1 VAAVRTGYALG
12 FVERGTCHRWLAS
25 RERAFFM
32 RSANL
37 PSQFARLHRAYV
49 PAFLVVLA
57 AGPAGLASAATLPS
71 GFTETGL
78 TGTLSNPTAM
88 TMAPDGRLFVC
99 LQGGS
104 LRVVK
109 NGALLTTPFL
119 TLSVNSSGERGLLGV
134 AIDPDFA
141 TNSFIYVYYTTSTSP
156 VHNRISRFTANGDV
170 AVPGSGVVIMDL
182 ETLSSATNHNG
193 GAIHFGPDG
202 KLYVA
207 VGENANAPNSQTL
220 ANRLGKILRLNPDG
234 SIPTDNPFFNVAT
247 GVNRSIWA
255 LGLRN
260 PFTFTFQR
268 GSGRMFIND
277 VGQSTWEE
285 IDEGIAGAN
294 YGWPTTEGPTTDPDF
309 VSPPFSYP
317 HSGGSITGCAITGGA
332 FYNPVTA
339 TFPSAYVG
347 KYFFVDFCSGWIK
360 RFDPASGAV
369 ADFASGIVSP
379 VDLLVSNA
387 GDLYYLARNA
397 GLFRVRYTAN
407 QTPAITSHPQNRT
420 VTEGGSAPFTVAA
433 SGTAP
438 LSYQWQRGGVNI
450 AGATSATYTLA
461 PAQLSDDGAQ
471 FRAVVRNSFGTAT
484 SNAATLTVT
493 ANQPP
498 TATIS
503 QPAAGALYTAGQVVT
518 FAGDGT
524 DPEDGSLPAS
534 AFTWRVDFHHD
545 THVHPFVP
553 DTPGIKT
560 GTFTIPTSGET
571 SSNVWYRIHL
581 TVKDSF
587 GLTKEVVRDLLPRKA
602 NVTLATAPAGL
613 QLKLDGTPVSAPVTF
628 TGVAGIV
635 RSLGATSPQT
645 VSGTTWVFASWSD
658 GGAATHTISTPLANT
673 TYTATFAKA
682 RARITSPTPGS
693 VLPGAVASFAWT
705 AGTGVSAYQLDVG
718 TSPAGTQ
725 VFASGPVTSHSATVT
740 GLPMNGGTVYVRLWS
755 SIGGNWEYDDY
766 TYVAAPPPQ
775 TVTLVLAAA
784 SGSVGEAAGTASV
797 TVRLTTSDGKP
808 TSGAV
813 TVHYATANGSA
824 TAGSDYTAASGT
836 VSFAAGSASG
846 ATRAVTVPILND
858 SGAESGETFTVS
870 LSSPSGAVLG
880 TPATE
885 TLSIVDNDA
894 ATPSLGVSTT
904 TATPGQ
910 TITVTVANGPGHTTD
925 WVGLYATAAADTVN
939 LDWKYLNGTRT
950 APATALTAASLSF
963 TMPTTPGTYNFR
975 LFASGGYTKL
985 ATSTTVT
992 VQAPATPSLSIN
1004 NVSVAEGS
1012 AGSTNAVFTVTLSAA
1027 SSKTVTV
1034 NFATANGTATA
1045 GSDYVALAGTL
1056 TFPAGTTSRTI
1067 NIQVTGDTVSE
1078 ANETFYVNLSNA
1090 VNATIADGQGVGTIT
1105 NDDTGSGPTLTAS
1118 TATATP
1124 GQTIT
1129 ATVANGPGNRLDW
1142 VGLYDVA
1149 ALDQYFIDWKYL
1161 SGTRTAPTTGL
1172 KSATLS
1178 FVMPA
1183 KAGVYN
1189 LRFFANSGYTRLAT
1203 SANIVINTALSISN
1217 VTVTEGNTAPKAAT
1231 FTVTLSVPSSRPVTV
1246 KYATANGTAAAGS
1259 DYVAKSGALTF
1270 NVNITSLTIPV
1281 TVNGDTTVEPNETF
1295 YVNLSSPVNAS
1306 IVKGQGVGTITN
1318 DDGTG
1323 AASLSVN
1330 DTTASP
1336 GQTVTVTVVP
1346 RQNPVARVAL
1356 HRITLIGGGFQR

>member
-1 VAAVRTGYALG
+1 
-12 FVERGTCHRWLAS
+12 
-25 RERAFFM
+25 M

-37 PSQFARLHRAYV
+37 PSQFAWLHRAYA

-57 AGPAGLASAATLPS
+57 AGPTGLASAATLPS
-71 GFTETGL
+71 GFTEAGL

-119 TLSVNSSGERGLLGV
+119 TLSVDSSGERGLLGV

-182 ETLSSATNHNG
+182 ENLSSATNHNG

-309 VSPPFSYP
+309 VSPLFSYP

-347 KYFFVDFCSGWIK
+347 KYFLVDFCSGWIK

-379 VDLLVSNA
+379 VDLLVSDA

-420 VTEGGSAPFTVAA
+420 VTEGGSASFTVAA

-503 QPAAGALYTAGQVVT
+503 QPTAGALYTAGQVVT

-545 THVHPFVP
+545 THFHPFVP

-581 TVKDSF
+581 TVEDSF

-658 GGAATHTISTPLANT
+658 GGAAAHTISTPLANT
-673 TYTATFAKA
+673 AYTATFAKA

-705 AGTGVSAYQLDVG
+705 VGTGVSAYQLDVG

-755 SIGGNWEYDDY
+755 SIGGNWEYEDY
-766 TYVAAPPPQ
+766 TYEAAPPPQ

-797 TVRLTTSDGKP
+797 TVRLTTSDGKA

-894 ATPSLGVSTT
+894 AT
-904 TATPGQ
+904 
-910 TITVTVANGPGHTTD
+910 
-925 WVGLYATAAADTVN
+925 
-939 LDWKYLNGTRT
+939 
-950 APATALTAASLSF
+950 
-963 TMPTTPGTYNFR
+963 
-975 LFASGGYTKL
+975 
-985 ATSTTVT
+985 
-992 VQAPATPSLSIN
+992 LSIN
-1004 NVSVAEGS
+1004 NASVAEGS
-1012 AGSTNAVFTVTLSAA
+1012 AGPTNAVFTVTLSAA
-1027 SSKTVTV
+1027 GSNTVTV

-1056 TFPAGTTSRTI
+1056 TFPAGTTSRNI
-1067 NIQVTGDTVSE
+1067 NIQATGDTLSE

-1183 KAGVYN
+1183 KAGIYN

-1231 FTVTLSVPSSRPVTV
+1231 FTVTLSAPSSRPVTV

-1259 DYVAKSGALTF
+1259 DYVAKSGTLTF

-1318 DDGTG
+1318 DDGAG
-1323 AASLSVN
+1323 AARRSVN

-1336 GQTVTVTVVP
+1336 GQTVTVVP
-1346 RQNPVARVAL
+1346 RQNPVARVAP